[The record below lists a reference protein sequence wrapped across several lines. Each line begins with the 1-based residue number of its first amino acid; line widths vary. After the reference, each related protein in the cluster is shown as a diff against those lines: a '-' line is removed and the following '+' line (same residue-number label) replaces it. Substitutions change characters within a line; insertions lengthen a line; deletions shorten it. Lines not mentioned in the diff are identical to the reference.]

1 MYSVRPGGCF
11 TAGISLATVFVHLLL
26 DLGGIG
32 LRQCVGHEA
41 GLALGGTLAQ
51 LVNVGELCEPLVV
64 EDLLEDGSLVSA
76 LLKQLY
82 SN

>member
-1 MYSVRPGGCF
+1 
-11 TAGISLATVFVHLLL
+11 
-26 DLGGIG
+26 
-32 LRQCVGHEA
+32 
-41 GLALGGTLAQ
+41 
-51 LVNVGELCEPLVV
+51 VNVGELCEPLVV